1 MAANVIAE
9 AGTNPRDNDDL
20 KRRPAPSSM
29 QTARARDQLLRTMQG
44 LGVLCPLGS
53 LTIEHGSEDRV
64 EVTMM
69 MTGLVDSGSARG
81 RQPEALRQ
89 KRAAGVVS

>member
-1 MAANVIAE
+1 
-9 AGTNPRDNDDL
+9 
-20 KRRPAPSSM
+20 
-29 QTARARDQLLRTMQG
+29 
-44 LGVLCPLGS
+44 
-53 LTIEHGSEDRV
+53 
-64 EVTMM
+64 MM